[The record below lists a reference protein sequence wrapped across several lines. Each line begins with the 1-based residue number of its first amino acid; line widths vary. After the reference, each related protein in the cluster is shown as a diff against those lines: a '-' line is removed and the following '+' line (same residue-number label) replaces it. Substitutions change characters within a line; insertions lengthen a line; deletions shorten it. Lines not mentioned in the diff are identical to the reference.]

1 MGAGPKF
8 AGRSPPTPIDSE
20 KGEHGEASE
29 NDLRR
34 FPRVQEP
41 PE

>member
-1 MGAGPKF
+1 MGAGPQF
-8 AGRSPPTPIDSE
+8 ADPPGPIDSE

-29 NDLRR
+29 DDLRR